1 MLLSK
6 SFVPILKNN
15 PSEAKIKSHQLMLR
29 VGMIKQASAGI
40 YSWLPLG
47 FKIMKKI
54 EEIVRQE
61 QNKIGAQEILMP
73 TIQSSEI
80 WKESGRYEDYG
91 EEMLRIKDR
100 QNREMLY
107 GPTNE
112 EQVTEIFRSSLKS
125 YKSLPQLLY
134 HIQWKFRDEI
144 RPRFGIMR
152 GREFYMKDAYSFDV
166 SDEEAFYSYNKFFL
180 SYLRTFK
187 RLALTAIPMAADTG
201 PIGGNL
207 SHEFIILADTGESK
221 IFTDKRI
228 FDLNSNDTELEKNSL
243 QQMRKKYEQYY
254 SVTDEKFN
262 KDEFE
267 KVVSEENRLITK
279 GIEVGHIF
287 YFGDKY
293 SKAMGASVDLPGG
306 KKDFVKM
313 GSYGIGVSRLVG
325 AIIEAKFDDKN
336 EIMKWPLSVAPYD
349 IALVPMINKND
360 TSALDKAVNINKEL
374 IKNNIDALIDDT
386 DENYS
391 SKIKKM
397 NLIGAPYQIIIGKKS
412 EGDLLEFKEIGEET
426 QNLSL
431 TKIIEIIKN
440 KKLKLISNLEKEIT
454 LRFLKARKNDGFL
467 NVISIFS
474 FIGISLGVAVLII
487 VMSVMN
493 GFRTELINKIV
504 GFNSHL
510 TIKSYDQLIDKSKI
524 ESNDLKLISQYAL
537 FSNSGEAIILK
548 NETSKGIVLRGY
560 QSDDFS
566 KLEIIKNK
574 NFKGNKINLEKNNIS
589 IGNELSFS
597 LNLKIGDEIT
607 ILSPSGVQTIIGS
620 MPKQKTFIVT
630 SIFNSGLAEFDN
642 NIALINL
649 STLEDFFGF
658 KQEQRNLEIY
668 LKNPK
673 NIEKQKFV
681 FQKVYDQELIYSWA
695 DMNSSLFSA
704 LKVERNVMFII
715 LSLIIIVAAFN
726 IISGLTIL
734 VKNKTKDIA
743 ILKSIGV
750 LNKSIVKIFFLI
762 GIIIGTSAT
771 IFGIFL
777 GVTFS
782 LYVENL
788 RQFLSSTFNISLFP
802 EEIYFLSKMPSEI
815 NLNSILI
822 ISICS
827 IFITIVVSIFPALK
841 AAKLDPIKALKYE

>member
-15 PSEAKIKSHQLMLR
+15 SSEAKIKSHQLMLR

-431 TKIIEIIKN
+431 TKIIEIIK
-440 KKLKLISNLEKEIT
+440 
-454 LRFLKARKNDGFL
+454 
-467 NVISIFS
+467 
-474 FIGISLGVAVLII
+474 
-487 VMSVMN
+487 
-493 GFRTELINKIV
+493 
-504 GFNSHL
+504 
-510 TIKSYDQLIDKSKI
+510 
-524 ESNDLKLISQYAL
+524 
-537 FSNSGEAIILK
+537 
-548 NETSKGIVLRGY
+548 
-560 QSDDFS
+560 
-566 KLEIIKNK
+566 
-574 NFKGNKINLEKNNIS
+574 
-589 IGNELSFS
+589 
-597 LNLKIGDEIT
+597 
-607 ILSPSGVQTIIGS
+607 
-620 MPKQKTFIVT
+620 KQK
-630 SIFNSGLAEFDN
+630 N
-642 NIALINL
+642 
-649 STLEDFFGF
+649 
-658 KQEQRNLEIY
+658 
-668 LKNPK
+668 
-673 NIEKQKFV
+673 
-681 FQKVYDQELIYSWA
+681 
-695 DMNSSLFSA
+695 
-704 LKVERNVMFII
+704 
-715 LSLIIIVAAFN
+715 
-726 IISGLTIL
+726 
-734 VKNKTKDIA
+734 
-743 ILKSIGV
+743 
-750 LNKSIVKIFFLI
+750 
-762 GIIIGTSAT
+762 
-771 IFGIFL
+771 
-777 GVTFS
+777 
-782 LYVENL
+782 
-788 RQFLSSTFNISLFP
+788 
-802 EEIYFLSKMPSEI
+802 
-815 NLNSILI
+815 
-822 ISICS
+822 
-827 IFITIVVSIFPALK
+827 
-841 AAKLDPIKALKYE
+841 